1 MISGESVSL
10 ERVMVDWKGVLRE
23 IRMLAI
29 QLQPGRF
36 YALYLLLL
44 CLAAGY
50 LIEKLEKF
58 T

>member
-1 MISGESVSL
+1 
-10 ERVMVDWKGVLRE
+10 MVDWKGVLRE
-23 IRMLAI
+23 LRMLAI

-44 CLAAGY
+44 FLVAGY
-50 LIEKLEKF
+50 LIEKLGRF